1 MPVMVGGVIEKN
13 GKFLLVQEAKE
24 NCRGKWNLPAGHL
37 EINETLF
44 DGARREIFEETGCK
58 VDLTGLLQISH
69 RVFEDKIFVGF
80 MFVAKLIDEHIDFNK
95 NEILNVKWFSYEELI
110 SMNEDLR
117 LYYWI
122 IDAIQ
127 AYKDNKI
134 MNLNIIK
141 MDNDVINKNITELH

>member
-1 MPVMVGGVIEKN
+1 MPVMVGGVIEKE

-24 NCRGKWNLPAGHL
+24 NCKGKWNLPAGHL

-44 DGARREIFEETGCK
+44 DGAKREIFEETGCN
-58 VDLTGLLQISH
+58 VELTGLLQISH

-80 MFVAKLIDEHIDFNK
+80 MFSAKMIDEHIDFNE
-95 NEILNVKWFSYEELI
+95 NEILNVKWFSFEELI
-110 SMNEDLR
+110 DMKDDLR

-122 IDAIQ
+122 IHAIK

-134 MNLNIIK
+134 MDLNTIN
-141 MDNDVINKNITELH
+141 MDKDVMNID